1 MKKVRLGLISR
12 VVLAIVLGVALGSFV
27 PAPFVRGVNTVVA
40 LIDQFIKFMVPL
52 IILGLVAPAIAE
64 TGRGAGRLLLVT
76 VAIAYGSTLCAGFL
90 GYFVSAAAFP
100 SLVSSS
106 VGQAVGDAVREFQP
120 YVKLSIP
127 PLMDVMTALVFSFV
141 VGLGMV
147 FTDSFALKRVFTD
160 FRSVVVRAISGAL
173 VPLLPVFIFGI
184 FLDMTP

>member
-76 VAIAYGSTLCAGFL
+76 VAIAYGSTLFAGFL
-90 GYFVSAAAFP
+90 GYFVSTAAFP

-127 PLMDVMTALVFSFV
+127 PLMDVMTALV
-141 VGLGMV
+141 
-147 FTDSFALKRVFTD
+147 RC
-160 FRSVVVRAISGAL
+160 RARHIGRARPAAARL
-173 VPLLPVFIFGI
+173 HLRNLPRHDRRGQGR
-184 FLDMTP
+184 TRPG